1 MSECVI
7 CQGARRIRLPVHRP
21 VNPLYVDT
29 DIIMGAT
36 TIEESYRTYPCPEC
50 DKQAAEERIHVLYA
64 EEVLRDGVGRYSGHG
79 VDSHVA
85 LSLASATARKIL
97 EDGLIEIRK
106 EERGGD
112 IVYRSRLGVVSP
124 RMVATM
130 ERRVFEKMQKF
141 LDIVRSKAA
150 AAISIWGFHYTGDNG
165 MISKAQAIDT
175 VASVFDRALLEA
187 RREIEGDRHGSR

>member
-1 MSECVI
+1 MVECVI
-7 CQGARRIRLPVHRP
+7 CLGERRIRLPIRRRARTS
-21 VNPLYVDT
+21 YA

-50 DKQAAEERIHVLYA
+50 DKQAAEERIHFLYA
-64 EEVLRDGVGRYSGHG
+64 EEVLRDGVGRYSGHD

-85 LSLASATARKIL
+85 LSLASASARKLL

-106 EERGGD
+106 ENRGGD

-130 ERRVFEKMQKF
+130 ERRIFEKMRMF
-141 LDIVRSKAA
+141 LDTVRSKAA
-150 AAISIWGFHYTGDNG
+150 AAISIWGSHYTGNEG
-165 MISKAQAIDT
+165 MISKAQAIDS
-175 VASVFDRALLEA
+175 VAAAFNKALLEA
-187 RREIEGDRHGSR
+187 RREIKGDRHG